1 MQADSYVAI
10 PTWLASYILVAII
23 GIITRCCFFVIVTA
37 SRSCD
42 GRNDES
48 SCSHDSSNNDNSDDN
63 DGVVAALTALLGIA
77 VIGLI
82 ISAMINAFLAV
93 KLKQSRC
100 VFSVHVMYL

>member
-1 MQADSYVAI
+1 MEADSYVAI
-10 PTWLASYILVAII
+10 PTWLASYIIEAIQLPNVA
-23 GIITRCCFFVIVTA
+23 FFNIVTA
-37 SRSCD
+37 NRSCD

-48 SCSHDSSNNDNSDDN
+48 SCSHDSSSNNGNSDDN

-77 VIGLI
+77 VIGLV